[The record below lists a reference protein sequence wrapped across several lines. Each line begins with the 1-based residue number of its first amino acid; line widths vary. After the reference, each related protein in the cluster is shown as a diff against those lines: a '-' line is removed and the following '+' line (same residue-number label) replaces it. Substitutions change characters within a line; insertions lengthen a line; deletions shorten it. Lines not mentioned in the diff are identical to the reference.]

1 VAVHSRSLSFLIVV
15 TILIPIIGAE
25 SALELGEVVH
35 LEDSDI
41 GLLGATIDSQNEQV
55 LAYGKN
61 SKIII
66 INPVNPED
74 NFDITWNS
82 GFNLSDA
89 DYHPSGNTAIIVGES
104 GLVLRYSKET
114 GNVQRVGNFV
124 QFNNDNLE
132 SISWNADGSWAYIG
146 SEEGNI
152 WKFRG
157 GIGNSSEVQ
166 LISDRIL
173 SKVTSIDCH
182 QDVNICIVSTISEG
196 IGIIDD
202 SHRINWIGGTN
213 YPWVDINCPD
223 GNSCIA
229 ISSENNLG
237 AIGLNLDKPFE
248 SSLKV
253 TYLDNIFGKLI
264 CVEHQNK
271 NVNLISLV
279 PFSLIEFNSTTGD
292 AFSGIEYKD
301 VKEFSA
307 SISDEII
314 ISTWGIDKDGGWILT
329 SQGTAIKYDQIILN
343 SNSSLLD
350 FLVIL
355 SFLVIILGI
364 TYSRRIK
371 K

>member
-1 VAVHSRSLSFLIVV
+1 VAVHSGRVGFLIII
-15 TILIPIIGAE
+15 TILIPIIGAD
-25 SALELGEVVH
+25 SALELGEIVY

-41 GLLGATIDSQNEQV
+41 GLLGATIDSQNEEV

-82 GFNLSDA
+82 GFNLTDA

-132 SISWNADGSWAYIG
+132 SISWNADGSWAYMG

-182 QDVNICIVSTISEG
+182 KDVNICIVSTISDG

-213 YPWVDINCPD
+213 YPWVDINCPE

-237 AIGLNLDKPFE
+237 AIELNLDKPFE

-253 TYLDNIFGKLI
+253 TYLSSIFGKLMR
-264 CVEHQNK
+264 VEHQNID
-271 NVNLISLV
+271 VNLI
-279 PFSLIEFNSTTGD
+279 SLIEFNSTTGD
-292 AFSGIEYKD
+292 AFTGIEYND

-307 SISDEII
+307 PISDEII
-314 ISTWGIDKDGGWILT
+314 ISTWAIDKDRGWILT
-329 SQGTAIKYDQIILN
+329 SQGTAIKYNQIILN

-350 FLVIL
+350 FLVML

-364 TYSRRIK
+364 IYSRQIK

>member
-1 VAVHSRSLSFLIVV
+1 VAVHSTRVSFLIIV
-15 TILIPIIGAE
+15 TILIPIIGAD
-25 SALELGEVVH
+25 SALELGEIVY

-41 GLLGATIDSQNEQV
+41 GLLGATMDSENEEV

-66 INPVNPED
+66 INPINPED

-82 GFNLSDA
+82 GFNLTDA
-89 DYHPSGNTAIIVGES
+89 DYHPSGNTAIIVGER
-104 GLVLRYSKET
+104 GLALRYSKET

-157 GIGNSSEVQ
+157 GIGNSSEVH
-166 LISDRIL
+166 LISERIL

-182 QDVNICIVSTISEG
+182 GDVNICIVSTISDG

-213 YPWVDINCPD
+213 YPWVDINCPE

-229 ISSENNLG
+229 ISNENNLG
-237 AIGLNLDKPFE
+237 AIEINLDKPFE
-248 SSLKV
+248 SSLRV
-253 TYLDNIFGKLI
+253 TYLDSIFGKLI
-264 CVEHQNK
+264 RVEHQNID
-271 NVNLISLV
+271 VNLISLV
-279 PFSLIEFNSTTGD
+279 PFSLIEFNSTSGD
-292 AFSGIEYKD
+292 AFTGIEYND
-301 VKEFSA
+301 VKKFSA

-329 SQGTAIKYDQIILN
+329 SQGTVVKYNQIILN

-350 FLVIL
+350 FLVMI

-364 TYSRRIK
+364 IYSRQIK

>member
-1 VAVHSRSLSFLIVV
+1 MVVHPGRVGFLIIV
-15 TILIPIIGAE
+15 TILIPIIGAD
-25 SALELGEVVH
+25 SALELGEIVY

-41 GLLGATIDSQNEQV
+41 GLLGATIDSQNEEV

-66 INPVNPED
+66 INPVNPQD

-82 GFNLSDA
+82 GFNLTDA
-89 DYHPSGNTAIIVGES
+89 DYHPSGNTAVIVGES

-132 SISWNADGSWAYIG
+132 SISWNADGSWAYMG

-182 QDVNICIVSTISEG
+182 KNVNICIVSTISDG

-213 YPWVDINCPD
+213 YPWVDINCPE

-237 AIGLNLDKPFE
+237 AIELNLDKPFE

-253 TYLDNIFGKLI
+253 TYLSSIFGKLML
-264 CVEHQNK
+264 VEHQNID
-271 NVNLISLV
+271 VNLISLV

-292 AFSGIEYKD
+292 AFTGIEYND

-314 ISTWGIDKDGGWILT
+314 ISTWAIDKDGGWILT
-329 SQGTAIKYDQIILN
+329 SQGTAVKYNQIILN

-350 FLVIL
+350 FLVML

-364 TYSRRIK
+364 IYSRQIK